1 MKQQLMT
8 VMLAVVALNAAQA
21 RIGQTPQEVIEDS
34 GREKA
39 VSVQWIEIFDRPMLR
54 VQYHDDV
61 ILHLFGSNGQE
72 IAFYYYATKGLKPE
86 DVDKLQRRYRTTWR
100 GTGTDGGVFTWE
112 SANGLSMA
120 AERHEGYDYL
130 AIFDASRIQEIPEI
144 RRAVPALAPAATP
157 APVAAP
163 TSPVVAPVSP
173 APPTHLDFVPDKPSK
188 DENDCLL
195 VATEAYARMQK
206 AAYWAKIAGFTW
218 IKDGKVIGKHA
229 VLFYQPTE
237 SSNIFMYDK
246 DGSLPIAT
254 QSHDLNEIINSL
266 NELFG
271 TAKVPLRAQSAR
283 WTDADDW
290 NQFLASKQSWVRP
303 STSPSAVAASTPDKD
318 LAYQVGYL
326 LGLGTIL
333 ALLASTAVICFLKG
347 KPVFGILG
355 VLALL
360 FGGFSLWALI
370 GACRIAK
377 PTSWWARKKYG
388 PEKMD
393 IAHRRFTPFY
403 NEVQMQQLS
412 YSTIPSNGHWK
423 E

>member
-1 MKQQLMT
+1 
-8 VMLAVVALNAAQA
+8 
-21 RIGQTPQEVIEDS
+21 
-34 GREKA
+34 
-39 VSVQWIEIFDRPMLR
+39 
-54 VQYHDDV
+54 
-61 ILHLFGSNGQE
+61 
-72 IAFYYYATKGLKPE
+72 
-86 DVDKLQRRYRTTWR
+86 
-100 GTGTDGGVFTWE
+100 
-112 SANGLSMA
+112 
-120 AERHEGYDYL
+120 
-130 AIFDASRIQEIPEI
+130 
-144 RRAVPALAPAATP
+144 
-157 APVAAP
+157 
-163 TSPVVAPVSP
+163 
-173 APPTHLDFVPDKPSK
+173 
-188 DENDCLL
+188 
-195 VATEAYARMQK
+195 MQK
-206 AAYWAKIAGFTW
+206 TAYWAKIAGFTW

-237 SSNIFMYDK
+237 SSNVFMYDK

-271 TAKVPLRAQSAR
+271 TAKVPLKAQSAR

-303 STSPSAVAASTPDKD
+303 STSPSAVAASTSDKD

-333 ALLASTAVICFLKG
+333 ALFASTAVICFLKG

-393 IAHRRFTPFY
+393 IAHRRFTPVY
-403 NEVQMQQLS
+403 NEVQKATPVIIDDPVERALERVRTNQLI
-412 YSTIPSNGHWK
+412 TT
-423 E
+423 

>member
-8 VMLAVVALNAAQA
+8 VMLAVVALSAAQA
-21 RIGQTPQEVIEDS
+21 RIGQTPQEVIQDS
-34 GREKA
+34 RREKA
-39 VSVQWIEIFDRPMLR
+39 VSVQWIEIFDRPVLR

-61 ILHLFGSNGQE
+61 ILHLFGSNGRE

-100 GTGTDGGVFTWE
+100 GTGIEDGRFGWE
-112 SANGLSMA
+112 SDSGLYMG
-120 AERHEGYDYL
+120 AERLEGYDYL
-130 AIFDASRIQEIPEI
+130 AIFDMSRIQEIPEI
-144 RRAVPALAPAATP
+144 RNAVPAPALASAPAATP
-157 APVAAP
+157 AQVAAP
-163 TSPVVAPVSP
+163 TAPAVAPVPP
-173 APPTHLDFVPDKPSK
+173 AHLDFVPDKPSK

-206 AAYWAKIAGFTW
+206 TAYWAKIAGFTW
-218 IKDGKVIGKHA
+218 IKDGKVIGNHA

-237 SSNIFMYDK
+237 SSNVFMYDK

-271 TAKVPLRAQSAR
+271 AAKVPLRAQSAR

-290 NQFLASKQSWVRP
+290 NQFLSSKQSWVRP
-303 STSPSAVAASTPDKD
+303 STSPSAVTASTPDKD

-333 ALLASTAVICFLKG
+333 ALFASTAVICFLKG
-347 KPVFGILG
+347 KPVFGILASLPCYSAASACG
-355 VLALL
+355 RLSERAELQSQPHGGRAKSMVPKKWTSHTGALRL
-360 FGGFSLWALI
+360 SI
-370 GACRIAK
+370 TKCRK
-377 PTSWWARKKYG
+377 Q
-388 PEKMD
+388 
-393 IAHRRFTPFY
+393 H
-403 NEVQMQQLS
+403 LS
-412 YSTIPSNGHWK
+412 
-423 E
+423 

>member
-1 MKQQLMT
+1 MKKQLMT
-8 VMLAVVALNAAQA
+8 VMLALVALSTAQA
-21 RIGQTPQEVIEDS
+21 KIGQTPQEVIQDAR
-34 GREKA
+34 REKA
-39 VSVQWIEIFDRPMLR
+39 VGVQWIEFLGKQLLQ

-61 ILHLFGSNGQE
+61 VCHLFGADGRE

-86 DVDKLQRRYRTTWR
+86 DVDKLQRRYRTTGAAWEPMAGFSPGNR
-100 GTGTDGGVFTWE
+100 QMVFGWQPSATRDMTTWPFSTQVE
-112 SANGLSMA
+112 SRRSPRFAMRCQHRHWHSA
-120 AERHEGYDYL
+120 A
-130 AIFDASRIQEIPEI
+130 AS
-144 RRAVPALAPAATP
+144 TP

-163 TSPVVAPVSP
+163 TAPAAAPVPP
-173 APPTHLDFVPDKPSK
+173 AHLDFVPDKPSK

-206 AAYWAKIAGFTW
+206 TAYWAKIAGFTW

-237 SSNIFMYDK
+237 SSDVFMYDK

-266 NELFG
+266 NGLFG
-271 TAKVPLRAQSAR
+271 TAKVPLSAQSAR

-333 ALLASTAVICFLKG
+333 ALFASTAVICFLKG

-377 PTSWWARKKYG
+377 PTSWWARKKYW
-388 PEKMD
+388 PRK
-393 IAHRRFTPFY
+393 
-403 NEVQMQQLS
+403 N
-412 YSTIPSNGHWK
+412 
-423 E
+423 